1 MNPEELCAQAVT
13 SRSFRL
19 QVNAPVNITTIGTLN
34 NRAIELNIFE
44 VPANQDIDLF
54 EINIKG

>member
-1 MNPEELCAQAVT
+1 MKATVKGMLNGK
-13 SRSFRL
+13 
-19 QVNAPVNITTIGTLN
+19 QVD
-34 NRAIELNIFE
+34 LNIFE